1 MYRLAIK
8 VFLNMNTL
16 AQGKRVLERDI
27 QIPKDNSLNVQEIIR
42 TMHLLYGGQAVVTL
56 TFYIV

>member
-1 MYRLAIK
+1 MYRLTIK
-8 VFLNMNTL
+8 VFLNMSTL

-27 QIPKDNSLNVQEIIR
+27 QIPKDNDLNVQEIIR
-42 TMHLLYGGQAVVTL
+42 TMHLLYGDQAVVTL

>member
-1 MYRLAIK
+1 MS
-8 VFLNMNTL
+8 TL

-42 TMHLLYGGQAVVTL
+42 TMHLLYGEQAVVSL
-56 TFYIV
+56 TFYII